1 MRSNPTMISRFK
13 KSLKKRFGHSAPRL
27 TVKAHMSTR
36 MKAGLAAAGLAVMGG
51 LVWGGF
57 DYGRILG
64 GFNIGKIEEERVA
77 MKADLVRLS
86 EENESLKKAA
96 ITHENDAK
104 IAIGAKDALQ
114 SQFVS
119 LQTEV
124 TQLREEVSFFQKLTA
139 GSTKDGGLSIQKLQL
154 QKEPDSDNWRVRAL
168 VTQGASG
175 SGEFKGSLQLAVN
188 VERDGKRVNLNLPE
202 DQKETAD
209 SLKLAFKNYQRIDT
223 TFKVPA
229 GGQVKSIQAKL
240 LERGGSSPR
249 AQANITM

>member
-1 MRSNPTMISRFK
+1 MISRFQ

-36 MKAGLAAAGLAVMGG
+36 MKLGLAATGVAVMAG

-64 GFNIGKIEEERVA
+64 GFNIGKIEEERLA
-77 MKADLVRLS
+77 MKADIARLS
-86 EENESLKKAA
+86 EENEALKKSA
-96 ITHENDAK
+96 ITHENEAK
-104 IAIGAKDALQ
+104 IATGAKDALQ

-139 GSTKDGGLSIQKLQL
+139 GSVKDGGLSIQKLQV
-154 QKEPDSDNWRVRAL
+154 QKEADGDNWRVRAL

-175 SGEFKGSLQLAVN
+175 GGEFKGTLQLAVN

-202 DQKETAD
+202 DQKETTD
-209 SLKLAFKNYQRIDT
+209 SLKLTFKNYQRIDT
-223 TFKVPA
+223 LFKVPA
-229 GGQVKSIQAKL
+229 GGQVKSVQAKL
-240 LERGGSSPR
+240 LERGTSSPR
-249 AQANITM
+249 AQANLSL